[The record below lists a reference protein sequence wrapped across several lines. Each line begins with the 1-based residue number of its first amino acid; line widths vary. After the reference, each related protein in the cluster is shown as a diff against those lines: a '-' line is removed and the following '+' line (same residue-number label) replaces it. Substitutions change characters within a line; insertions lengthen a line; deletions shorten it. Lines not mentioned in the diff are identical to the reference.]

1 MAPGEGTVFIV
12 AAGVGAPLYDN
23 GAGWWTEVSEKTEN
37 YLMVDVNDRT
47 LNINAYR
54 LDGTQLDTLTLTK

>member
-1 MAPGEGTVFIV
+1 V

-23 GAGWWTEVSEKTEN
+23 GAGWWTEISEKTEN
-37 YLMVDVNDRT
+37 YLMVDVSDRT

-54 LDGTQLDTLTLTK
+54 LDGTQLDSLTLTK